1 MHEFADY
8 IASMGLPLWLGYA
21 SAFTEFVGG
30 ILLITGT
37 FTRIAAFFVFLN
49 MCVAIAKVHWQH
61 GLLGAG
67 GYEFALALCTMAFAL
82 IFYGG
87 GPISIDAIREG
98 GEAGAAPRRN
108 NCAFKSTRSGFLLG
122 HTAAQ
127 DSLGWQPVY
136 PVSTPP
142 VPSSRGKDRWLA
154 AGWRLRVRV
163 GRRRSNPWRPRDARA
178 HRVDR
183 TFGRRCGLRSWRRS
197 PN

>member
-1 MHEFADY
+1 MRFLDRLQPLALLALRVTLGVIMLAHGSIKVHRHMHEFADY

-98 GEAGAAPRRN
+98 GG
-108 NCAFKSTRSGFLLG
+108 GG
-122 HTAAQ
+122 
-127 DSLGWQPVY
+127 
-136 PVSTPP
+136 
-142 VPSSRGKDRWLA
+142 SRTKA
-154 AGWRLRVRV
+154 K
-163 GRRRSNPWRPRDARA
+163 
-178 HRVDR
+178 
-183 TFGRRCGLRSWRRS
+183 
-197 PN
+197 